1 MFKKSIAILLA
12 LIPAF
17 VGMGTTLFL
26 VYRFVWFD
34 IPVSSG
40 RFIVSLLFGIV
51 LAMMSV
57 PLTLFA
63 LTINEK

>member
-1 MFKKSIAILLA
+1 MKKNIAVFFA

-17 VGMGTTLFL
+17 IGIGTTLFL

-34 IPVSSG
+34 ISVSNG
-40 RFIVSLLFGIV
+40 RFMVSLLFGVV

-63 LTINEK
+63 LTIHEK